1 MRRRMASPFPGS
13 RVILHVDRDA
23 LYASV
28 EIREN
33 PALEGKPCV
42 AGANPRGHRRGVV
55 RTASYEARRCGVRSA
70 MSCVEAARRCPDAV
84 FVAPHFELYGRVSGE
99 IMDTLRTFADRLQ
112 PSGIE
117 EGYLDVSVRSGG
129 NFSRAHELAREI
141 KAAVRKQHR
150 LTCTIGIAPT
160 KAVAKIVS
168 DFAKPDGLTVV
179 ARDEVA
185 AFLAPI
191 SVRKILGVGPKTADR
206 LKELGLEV
214 IEDLQRYNR
223 QDLVEQLGAFGE
235 YLQDVAMGHD
245 AEEVVEPTGPPES
258 ISTETTFERDLDAY
272 GDVWPELEALAKSLH
287 EQLLHE
293 KLAYRTV
300 TLKAKYSNFEIH
312 TRSKSLKIHST
323 DLEPILILSQTMLKE
338 VLASGRKIRL
348 VGVRLSNLLERA
360 APQTTLSKWTPIRE
374 PVTDS

>member
-1 MRRRMASPFPGS
+1 MASPSSGS
-13 RVILHVDRDA
+13 RVIIHVDMDA
-23 LYASV
+23 FYASV

-33 PALEGKPCV
+33 PALEGKPV
-42 AGANPRGHRRGVV
+42 VVGADPREHRRGVV
-55 RTASYEARRCGVRSA
+55 LTASYEARRFGVRSA
-70 MSCVEAARRCPDAV
+70 MSCVEAARRCPQAV
-84 FVAPHFELYGRVSGE
+84 FVPPHFELYGRVSGE

-117 EGYLDVSVRSGG
+117 EGYLDVTVRSGG

-150 LTCTIGIAPT
+150 LSCTIGIAPT
-160 KAVAKIVS
+160 KAVAKIAS
-168 DFAKPDGLTVV
+168 DFEKPDGLTVV
-179 ARDEVA
+179 ARDDVA

-214 IEDLQRYNR
+214 IEDLQTYNR

-235 YLQDVAMGHD
+235 YLQDVAMGRD

-258 ISTETTFERDLDAY
+258 ISTETTFEKDLDAY
-272 GDVWPELEALAKSLH
+272 DDVWPELEALAKSLH

-293 KLAYRTV
+293 KFAYRTV
-300 TLKAKYSNFEIH
+300 SLKAKYSNFEIH
-312 TRSKSLKIHST
+312 TRSKSLKIHTT
-323 DLEPILILSQTMLKE
+323 DFEPILILSQTMLRE
-338 VLASGRKIRL
+338 VLASGRKVRL

-360 APQTTLSKWTPIRE
+360 APQTTLSKWTAVRE
-374 PVTDS
+374 PLTES

>member
-1 MRRRMASPFPGS
+1 MASPSSGS
-13 RVILHVDRDA
+13 RVIIHVDMDA
-23 LYASV
+23 FYASV
-28 EIREN
+28 EVREN
-33 PALEGKPCV
+33 PALEGKPV
-42 AGANPRGHRRGVV
+42 VVGADPREHRRGVV
-55 RTASYEARRCGVRSA
+55 LTASYEARRFGVRSA
-70 MSCVEAARRCPDAV
+70 MSCVEAARRCPEAV
-84 FVAPHFELYGRVSGE
+84 FVPPHFELYGRVSGE

-117 EGYLDVSVRSGG
+117 EGYLDVTVRSGG

-141 KAAVRKQHR
+141 KAAIRKQHR
-150 LTCTIGIAPT
+150 LSCTIGIAPT
-160 KAVAKIVS
+160 KAVAKIAS
-168 DFAKPDGLTVV
+168 DFEKPDGLTVV
-179 ARDEVA
+179 ARDDVA

-272 GDVWPELEALAKSLH
+272 SDVWPELEALAKSLH

-360 APQTTLSKWTPIRE
+360 APQTTLSKWTAVRE
-374 PVTDS
+374 PLTES

>member
-1 MRRRMASPFPGS
+1 MASPSSGS
-13 RVILHVDRDA
+13 RIILHVDMDA
-23 LYASV
+23 FYAAV
-28 EIREN
+28 EVREN
-33 PALEGKPCV
+33 PALEGKPV
-42 AGANPRGHRRGVV
+42 VVGADPREHRRGVV
-55 RTASYEARRCGVRSA
+55 LTASYEARRFGVRSA
-70 MSCVEAARRCPDAV
+70 MSCVEAARRCPEAV
-84 FVAPHFELYGRVSGE
+84 FVPPHFELYGRVSGE

-117 EGYLDVSVRSGG
+117 EGYLDVTIRSGG

-141 KAAVRKQHR
+141 KAAVRSQHR
-150 LTCTIGIAPT
+150 LSCTIGIAPT
-160 KAVAKIVS
+160 KAVAKIAS

-179 ARDEVA
+179 ARDDVA

-206 LKELGLEV
+206 LKELGLEL

-223 QDLVEQLGAFGE
+223 QDLIEQLGAFGE

-258 ISTETTFERDLDAY
+258 ISTETTFEKDLDAY
-272 GDVWPELEALAKSLH
+272 DDVWPELEALARSLH

-293 KLAYRTV
+293 KFAYRTV

-312 TRSKSLKIHST
+312 TRSKSLKIHTT
-323 DLEPILILSQTMLKE
+323 DLEPILILSQSMLKE
-338 VLASGRKIRL
+338 VLASGRKVRL
-348 VGVRLSNLLERA
+348 IGVRLSNLLERA
-360 APQTTLSKWTPIRE
+360 APQTTLSKWTAVRE
-374 PVTDS
+374 PLTES

>member
-1 MRRRMASPFPGS
+1 MASPSSGS
-13 RVILHVDRDA
+13 RVIIHVDMDA
-23 LYASV
+23 FYASV
-28 EIREN
+28 EVREN
-33 PALEGKPCV
+33 PALEGKPV
-42 AGANPRGHRRGVV
+42 VVGADPREHRRGVV
-55 RTASYEARRCGVRSA
+55 LTASYEARRFGVRSA
-70 MSCVEAARRCPDAV
+70 MSCVEAARRCPEAV
-84 FVAPHFELYGRVSGE
+84 FVPPHFELYGRVSGE

-117 EGYLDVSVRSGG
+117 EGYLDVTVRSGG

-141 KAAVRKQHR
+141 KAAIRKQHR
-150 LTCTIGIAPT
+150 LSCTIGIAPT
-160 KAVAKIVS
+160 KAVAKIAS
-168 DFAKPDGLTVV
+168 DFEKPDGLTVV
-179 ARDEVA
+179 ARDDVA

-338 VLASGRKIRL
+338 VLASGRRIRL

-360 APQTTLSKWTPIRE
+360 APQTTLSKWTAVRE
-374 PVTDS
+374 PLTES

>member
-1 MRRRMASPFPGS
+1 MASPSSGS
-13 RVILHVDRDA
+13 RIILHVDMDA
-23 LYASV
+23 FYAAV
-28 EIREN
+28 EVREN
-33 PALEGKPCV
+33 PALEGKPV
-42 AGANPRGHRRGVV
+42 VVGADPREHRRGVV
-55 RTASYEARRCGVRSA
+55 LTASYEARRFGVRSA
-70 MSCVEAARRCPDAV
+70 MSCVEAARRCPEAV
-84 FVAPHFELYGRVSGE
+84 FVPPHFELYGRVSGE

-117 EGYLDVSVRSGG
+117 EGYLDVTVRSGG

-141 KAAVRKQHR
+141 KAAVRSQHR
-150 LTCTIGIAPT
+150 LSCTIGIAPT
-160 KAVAKIVS
+160 KAVAKIAS
-168 DFAKPDGLTVV
+168 DFEKPDGLTVV
-179 ARDEVA
+179 ARDDVA

-191 SVRKILGVGPKTADR
+191 SVQKILGVGPKTADR
-206 LKELGLEV
+206 LKELGLEL

-223 QDLVEQLGAFGE
+223 QDLIEQLGAFGE

-258 ISTETTFERDLDAY
+258 ISTETTFEKDLDAY
-272 GDVWPELEALAKSLH
+272 DDVWPELEALARSLH

-293 KLAYRTV
+293 KFAYRTV

-312 TRSKSLKIHST
+312 TRSKSLKIHTT

-360 APQTTLSKWTPIRE
+360 APQTTLSKWTARE
-374 PVTDS
+374 PLTES